1 MFDGLFI
8 TSLIGSVVDVFK
20 EKTSKEIPAENWA
33 NRDLLHEDMAKGVSV
48 EQQIKYAEQGRYKKT
63 YTHPEP
69 HRDPVDG
76 KIIIENSTLYNHD
89 CMNYSGAQVGKWVEE
104 GKYNLSPERLEEE
117 RRRFREE
124 MDRLYS
130 L

>member
-8 TSLIGSVVDVFK
+8 ASLIGSVVDVFK

-48 EQQIKYAEQGRYKKT
+48 EQQVKYAEQGRYKKT

-69 HRDPVDG
+69 HRDPETG
-76 KIIIENSTLYNHD
+76 KIIIENSMLYNHD
-89 CMNYSGAQVGKWVEE
+89 CMNYTGEQVDKWIEE
-104 GKYNLSPERLEEE
+104 GKYNLSPAQLEAE
-117 RRRFREE
+117 RRRLQEKY
-124 MDRLYS
+124 DRLYS

>member
-8 TSLIGSVVDVFK
+8 ASIIGSVVDIFK

-33 NRDLLHEDMAKGVSV
+33 NRDLLHEDMAKGVSAK
-48 EQQIKYAEQGRYKKT
+48 QQIKNAEQGRYKKT

-69 HRDPVDG
+69 HRDPVTG
-76 KIIIENSTLYNHD
+76 KIIIENGTLYNHD
-89 CMNYSGAQVGKWVEE
+89 CMNYSGEQVGKWIRE
-104 GKYNLSPERLEEE
+104 GRYNLSPEQLEEE
-117 RRRFREE
+117 NRRLREKF
-124 MDRLYS
+124 DKLYS

>member
-8 TSLIGSVVDVFK
+8 ASLIGSVVDVFK

-48 EQQIKYAEQGRYKKT
+48 EQQVKYAEQGRYKKT

-69 HRDPVDG
+69 HRDPETG
-76 KIIIENSTLYNHD
+76 KIIIENDRLYRED
-89 CMNYSGAQVGKWVEE
+89 VLNYGAYQASKWAEE
-104 GKYNLSPERLEEE
+104 GKYNLTPTQLEAE
-117 RRRFREE
+117 RRRLQEKY
-124 MDRLYS
+124 DRLFS